1 MVKAAF
7 LFPGQGAQYVGMGKE
22 LCQSFPAARRVFDR
36 AGDVLKMNIAEL
48 CFNGPEGQLT
58 ATNVCQPAIL
68 TMSLACAEVL
78 KQECPEIEMSAAGGL
93 SLGEFT
99 ALTVA
104 GGFQFEDALKV
115 VQARGQYMYEACLE
129 KPGTMASV
137 LGMDYPALDEICKA
151 VSSQFPVNVANVN
164 CPGQI
169 VISGSREGVKTASD
183 LAKQNGAKR
192 VIELQVSGAFHSSL
206 MASARSRLKD
216 FLSKIPIE
224 KPRVPFISN
233 VLGKT
238 VEKPEEIREL
248 LVRQVTDSVLWEQGV
263 QDLISKGNSFFIEVG
278 CGKVLSGLQK
288 KINPDTRIMRVEDSL
303 TLGEIKSFTKEA
315 NFNCT

>member
-22 LCQSFPAARRVFDR
+22 LYHNFPAAKRVFDQ
-36 AGDVLKMNIAEL
+36 AGEILHMDIAKL
-48 CFNGPEGQLT
+48 CFEGPEAQLT

-78 KQECPEIEMSAAGGL
+78 KQECPEIEMTAAGGL

-99 ALTVA
+99 ALTIA
-104 GGFQFEDALKV
+104 GGLKVEDALKV

-137 LGMDYPALDEICKA
+137 LGMDYDALDEVCKS
-151 VSSQFPVNVANVN
+151 VNGQFPVNVANVN

-169 VISGSREGVKTASD
+169 VISGSKEGVRLASEA
-183 LAKQNGAKR
+183 AKQKGAKR
-192 VIELQVSGAFHSSL
+192 IIELQVSGAFHSSL
-206 MASARSRLKD
+206 MISAKNKLRD
-216 FLSKIPIE
+216 FLSNISIQS
-224 KPRVPFISN
+224 PRVTFISN
-233 VLGKT
+233 VLGKA
-238 VEKPEEIREL
+238 VEKPDEIREL
-248 LVRQVTDSVLWEQGV
+248 LVRQVTDSVLWQQGV
-263 QDLISKGNSFFIEVG
+263 QDLIAKGNTLFIEVG

-288 KINPDTRIMRVEDSL
+288 KISSETRIIRVEDIA
-303 TLGEIKSFTKEA
+303 TLNEVKSFVSPVVQG
-315 NFNCT
+315 